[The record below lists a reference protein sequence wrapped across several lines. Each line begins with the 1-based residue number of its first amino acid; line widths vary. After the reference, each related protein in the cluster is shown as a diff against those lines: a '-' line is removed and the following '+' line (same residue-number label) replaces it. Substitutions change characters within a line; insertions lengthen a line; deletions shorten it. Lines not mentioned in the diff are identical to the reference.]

1 MTKSYTHTRA
11 HTHARRCGFFLA
23 SNTFQNVSFFFY
35 DDDYDDDDEIPHV
48 DDELFLARALQVSLL
63 LF

>member
-1 MTKSYTHTRA
+1 VWFLF
-11 HTHARRCGFFLA
+11 GFEHF
-23 SNTFQNVSFFFY
+23 SKRFFFFY
-35 DDDYDDDDEIPHV
+35 DDDDDDDDEIPHV

>member
-1 MTKSYTHTRA
+1 M
-11 HTHARRCGFFLA
+11 
-23 SNTFQNVSFFFY
+23 VSFWLRTLFKTLFFY
-35 DDDYDDDDEIPHV
+35 VDDDDVEIPHV